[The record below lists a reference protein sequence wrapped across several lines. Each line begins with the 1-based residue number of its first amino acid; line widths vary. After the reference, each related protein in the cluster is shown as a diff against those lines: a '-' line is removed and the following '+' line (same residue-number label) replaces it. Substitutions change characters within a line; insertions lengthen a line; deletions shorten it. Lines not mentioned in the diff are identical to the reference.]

1 MKKFISGVLAIL
13 MVVSLTACGGESSS
27 SSTDATK
34 PSSVED
40 SSTISQEE
48 SSNPT
53 EVSFEEITV
62 VDNEQCTI
70 KITEID
76 KGNIWGYTLKTYLEN
91 KSADKTYMYS
101 VTSAA
106 INGVQ
111 TDPLFA
117 TEVAAGKKSNSDI
130 SFSSDLKQYGITDF
144 TDIELSFKVYDSND
158 WMADAVFEGTVHV
171 YPYGEENSSA
181 FVREAKDTDTVIVD
195 NDSATV
201 IVTDYDPNSI
211 WGYTANL
218 YLVNKTD
225 KELMFSVDEAS
236 INGFMSDPFWATSVD
251 GNKVAFSS
259 LSWSS
264 SDLESN
270 GITSVEEIEMKLKIY
285 DANDW
290 SASAV
295 FENTVTLKP

>member
-34 PSSVED
+34 PSSIED
-40 SSTISQEE
+40 SSTTSQEE

-76 KGNIWGYTLKTYLEN
+76 KGNIWGYTLKAYLEN

-111 TDPLFA
+111 TDPFCNRSCCW
-117 TEVAAGKKSNSDI
+117 E
-130 SFSSDLKQYGITDF
+130 
-144 TDIELSFKVYDSND
+144 
-158 WMADAVFEGTVHV
+158 
-171 YPYGEENSSA
+171 
-181 FVREAKDTDTVIVD
+181 
-195 NDSATV
+195 
-201 IVTDYDPNSI
+201 
-211 WGYTANL
+211 
-218 YLVNKTD
+218 
-225 KELMFSVDEAS
+225 
-236 INGFMSDPFWATSVD
+236 
-251 GNKVAFSS
+251 
-259 LSWSS
+259 
-264 SDLESN
+264 
-270 GITSVEEIEMKLKIY
+270 KIK
-285 DANDW
+285 
-290 SASAV
+290 
-295 FENTVTLKP
+295 F

>member
-1 MKKFISGVLAIL
+1 MTKFISGVLAIL
-13 MVVSLTACGGESSS
+13 MVVSLTACGSESSS

-40 SSTISQEE
+40 SSTTSQEG

-62 VDNEQCTI
+62 VDNEQCAI

-130 SFSSDLKQYGITDF
+130 SFSSDWKQYGITDF
-144 TDIELSFKVYDSND
+144 TDIELSFKVYDSDD

-171 YPYGEENSSA
+171 YPYGEENCSA

-195 NDSATV
+195 NENATV
-201 IVTDYDPNSI
+201 IVTDYDPTSI

-225 KELMFSVDEAS
+225 KELMFSVDDAS
-236 INGFMSDPFWATSVD
+236 VNGFMADPFWATSVG

-264 SDLESN
+264 SDLERN
-270 GITSVEEIEMKLKIY
+270 GITSVEEIEIKLKIY